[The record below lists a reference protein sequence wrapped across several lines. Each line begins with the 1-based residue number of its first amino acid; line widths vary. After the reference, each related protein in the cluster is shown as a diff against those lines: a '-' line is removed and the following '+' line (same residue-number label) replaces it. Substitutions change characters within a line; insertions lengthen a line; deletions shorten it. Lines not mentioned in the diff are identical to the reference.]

1 MRPKQFESLLVK
13 AVIFSLPLIMFIA
26 VPWMEVLSCWGDW
39 IYLKGSLCKRHN
51 ELIFKVRCYATTS
64 LSQKLLDFFAQLTNT
79 NKHSNTG
86 KQRHFCAVKK
96 NIVLSLNFVT
106 KNSGTSRLLLLLCS
120 FLHAVYGFCNYPSTY
135 GLVLLRSEIPSGICA
150 KLRTVAASNN
160 RVHMPWSLYYCL
172 FAPHISMVLF
182 FTHIPFVVNHT
193 INATPPE
200 RLQQCYE
207 IWLMYSAKISS
218 RINTYSKSYNKQL
231 LWMASTVEGNSAIS
245 PFYSIQPWNLKQW

>member
-106 KNSGTSRLLLLLCS
+106 KNSEQSVIQGLASDK
-120 FLHAVYGFCNYPSTY
+120 VYCTH
-135 GLVLLRSEIPSGICA
+135 
-150 KLRTVAASNN
+150 NN
-160 RVHMPWSLYYCL
+160 RQHIFTIFRACMLKNVGASYPLFRCL
-172 FAPHISMVLF
+172 VPPRG
-182 FTHIPFVVNHT
+182 TC
-193 INATPPE
+193 TP
-200 RLQQCYE
+200 
-207 IWLMYSAKISS
+207 
-218 RINTYSKSYNKQL
+218 
-231 LWMASTVEGNSAIS
+231 G
-245 PFYSIQPWNLKQW
+245 